1 MKRRLHVFFALVMA
15 VMCCMTMILPVT
27 AAAAEKTV
35 SVPVSVKLTGTRPY
49 PAETYQI
56 VLQAKDANNPMPDGT
71 VGDEFTLNITGES
84 KEPSMINMNYHKVG
98 IYEYTISQK
107 PGTNKQCTYDKS
119 VYTLKVTISNNAD
132 YTDFDVN
139 VALRKVGEG
148 DDAEALGDKL
158 GGAEFVNR
166 YPVAIPD
173 SPKTGDAS
181 SPMLYAVLICA
192 SMAVMV
198 GLFLTR
204 KRDQAEE

>member
-27 AAAAEKTV
+27 AAAAENAV
-35 SVPVSVKLTGTRPY
+35 SIPVSVKLTGTRPY

-56 VLQAKDANNPMPDGT
+56 VLQAKDANNPMPDGAEGSY
-71 VGDEFTLNITGES
+71 VLRVTGENDKAS
-84 KEPSMINMNYHKVG
+84 FPAMTYHKVG
-98 IYEYTISQK
+98 IYEYTIYQLA
-107 PGTNKQCTYDKS
+107 GTNKQCTYDKS

-132 YTDFDVN
+132 YTDFEAN

-173 SPKTGDAS
+173 SPKTGDES

>member
-1 MKRRLHVFFALVMA
+1 MA

-56 VLQAKDANNPMPDGT
+56 VLQANGANNPMPDGT

-98 IYEYTISQK
+98 IYEYTIYQLA
-107 PGTNKQCTYDKS
+107 GTNKQCTYDKS

-132 YTDFDVN
+132 YTDFEAN
-139 VALRKVGEG
+139 VALRKDNDVNEPVGQ
-148 DDAEALGDKL
+148 KL

-173 SPKTGDAS
+173 SPKTGDES

>member
-56 VLQAKDANNPMPDGT
+56 VLQAKDANNPMPEGAAEGFY
-71 VGDEFTLNITGES
+71 VLRVTGENDKAS
-84 KEPSMINMNYHKVG
+84 FPAMTYHKVG
-98 IYEYTISQK
+98 IYEYTIYQLA
-107 PGTNKQCTYDKS
+107 GTNKQCTYDKS

-132 YTDFDVN
+132 YTDFEAN
-139 VALRKVGEG
+139 VALRKDNDVNEPVGQ
-148 DDAEALGDKL
+148 KL

-173 SPKTGDAS
+173 SPKTGDES

>member
-56 VLQAKDANNPMPDGT
+56 VLQANGANNPMPEGT

-132 YTDFDVN
+132 YTDFEAN
-139 VALRKVGEG
+139 VALRKDNDVNEPVGQ
-148 DDAEALGDKL
+148 KL

-173 SPKTGDAS
+173 SPKTGDES